1 MGYNRPKMPDTG
13 SRVSQQLRWHD
24 CKPGRERFLV
34 DVLAGLQKRQKELPC
49 KYLYDE
55 RGSRLYERI
64 CQLEEYY
71 IPAIEASIMGAHIEE
86 MAQLIGQQVR
96 LIEYGCGNCKKVRF
110 LLDYLDDPV
119 AYVPIDISREQLRR
133 VAGELSDSYPE
144 LEILP
149 VCADYTS
156 RFALPA
162 ASRQSRRAV
171 VYFPGST
178 ISNFAPASARQFLEY
193 LAQVCEPGGG
203 LLIGVDLK
211 KDPAVLH
218 RAYNDS
224 QGVTAA
230 FNLNLLKRINRE
242 LGADFQPEQFE
253 HYAFYNYPQGRVE
266 MHLISQQDQTV
277 HLDNTTITFAKG
289 ETIWTESS
297 YKYSLDG
304 FEKMAAAADWRVVR
318 VWTDDKRWSS
328 VQYLANVQSA

>member
-1 MGYNRPKMPDTG
+1 MARMPDRG
-13 SRVSQQLRWHD
+13 SRAARRLHWHD
-24 CKPGRERFLV
+24 LKPEGERFLA
-34 DVLAGLQKRQKELPC
+34 DVLAGLKQRQKEVPC

-55 RGSRLYERI
+55 RGSGLYESI

-71 IPAIEASIMGAHIEE
+71 IPATEGSIMGANIEE
-86 MAQLIGQQVR
+86 MARLIGRQVK

-110 LLDYLDDPV
+110 LLDHLDDAV
-119 AYVPIDISREQLRR
+119 AYVPIDISREELWRA
-133 VAGELSDSYPE
+133 AGELANGYPG

-156 RFALPA
+156 RFAVPA
-162 ASRQSRRAV
+162 ASRQSRRTM

-178 ISNFAPASARQFLEY
+178 IGNFTPAFAGQFLEY
-193 LAQVCEPGGG
+193 LAQVCGPDGGM
-203 LLIGVDLK
+203 LVGVDLE

-230 FNLNLLKRINRE
+230 FNLNLLERINRE
-242 LGADFQPEQFE
+242 LGADFRPEQFE
-253 HYAFYNYPQGRVE
+253 HRALYNQPEGRVE
-266 MHLISQQDQTV
+266 MHLVSRQDQTV
-277 HLDNTTITFAKG
+277 HLADTTIQFATG

-304 FEKMAAAADWRVVR
+304 FEDMVAAAGWRVDR
-318 VWTDDKRWSS
+318 VWTDERKWFG
-328 VQYLANVQSA
+328 VHYLVTVRSA

>member
-1 MGYNRPKMPDTG
+1 MGY
-13 SRVSQQLRWHD
+13 SRRGVSEVGYPLGKRLRWHD
-24 CKPGRERFLV
+24 FKPGRERFLA
-34 DVLAGLQKRQKELPC
+34 DVLAGLGKWQKELPC

-64 CQLEEYY
+64 CHLEEYY
-71 IPAIEASIMGAHIEE
+71 IPRTEASIMDAHIGE
-86 MAQLIGQQVR
+86 MAGLIGRRVR
-96 LIEYGCGNCKKVRF
+96 LIEYGCGNCEKVRF
-110 LLDYLDDPV
+110 LLDHLEEPV
-119 AYVPIDISREQLRR
+119 AYIPIDISREQLRS
-133 VAGELSDSYPE
+133 VAGRLSDVYPE

-156 RFALPA
+156 RFALPTA
-162 ASRQSRRAV
+162 GRQSLRAV

-178 ISNFAPASARQFLEY
+178 ISNFTPASARQFLEHM
-193 LAQVCEPGGG
+193 AQVCGPGGG

-230 FNLNLLKRINRE
+230 FNLNLLERINRE

-253 HYAFYNYPQGRVE
+253 HYAFYNYPPGRVE
-266 MHLISQQDQTV
+266 MHLISQRDQTV
-277 HLDNTTITFAKG
+277 RLDNTTITFARG

-304 FEKMAAAADWRVVR
+304 FREMAAAAGWRVVR
-318 VWTDDKRWSS
+318 VWTDDKHWFS
-328 VQYLANVQSA
+328 VQYLVNVPSD